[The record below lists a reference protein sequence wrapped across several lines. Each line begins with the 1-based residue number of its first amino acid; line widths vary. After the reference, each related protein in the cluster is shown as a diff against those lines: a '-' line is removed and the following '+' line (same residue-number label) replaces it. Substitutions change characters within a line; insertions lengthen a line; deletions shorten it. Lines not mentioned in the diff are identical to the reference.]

1 MKVKI
6 TRTIDL
12 EEVPNHVEQIISEC
26 RRTLHDASNMLKAK
40 MHDVPSML
48 NDLDEATSLLHL
60 VEVKLQD
67 ASNISAGWHQA
78 LNTVS
83 EIEDKEDEKDEQV

>member
-1 MKVKI
+1 
-6 TRTIDL
+6 
-12 EEVPNHVEQIISEC
+12 
-26 RRTLHDASNMLKAK
+26 
-40 MHDVPSML
+40 
-48 NDLDEATSLLHL
+48 SLLHL